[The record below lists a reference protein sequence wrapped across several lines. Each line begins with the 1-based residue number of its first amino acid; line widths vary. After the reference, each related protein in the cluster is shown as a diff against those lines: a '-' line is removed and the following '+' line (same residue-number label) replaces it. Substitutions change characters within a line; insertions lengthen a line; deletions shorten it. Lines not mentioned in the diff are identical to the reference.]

1 MSFDI
6 PKKISPAVSVENIT
20 KLYGKENNN
29 IIRTSLNA
37 STFNQTNLNSKKC
50 NQQADSS
57 VTQTT
62 QNSKPTIKRK
72 RVNGGGIS
80 LIKGQKWNINGNNG
94 KIPAKINI
102 CLGWDSDN
110 SDFEIDASAFM
121 LAQNGKVSDDSCF
134 IFYGQKKSPDNNII
148 YKSNNENP
156 KLPDD
161 AEFKINLINI
171 SRNIQKIIICL
182 TIYEAFERNLD
193 FSMTKNLYARI
204 TDENGTELAIYRT
217 DSLSSDVTSL
227 VVGELYR
234 YKDSW
239 KFCAVG
245 SGFRRDLAGFCN
257 IYGVE
262 LE

>member
-6 PKKISPAVSVENIT
+6 PRKISPAVSAENIT
-20 KLYGKENNN
+20 KLYGKDNNN

-37 STFNQTNLNSKKC
+37 NTLNQANLNSKKGS
-50 NQQADSS
+50 QQTDSA
-57 VTQTT
+57 VTQST
-62 QNSKPTIKRK
+62 QNSKSTIKRK

-80 LIKGQKWNINGNNG
+80 LIKGQKWSINGNNG

-110 SDFEIDASAFM
+110 SECELDASAFM
-121 LAQNGKVSDDSCF
+121 LAQNEKVPDDSWF
-134 IFYGQKKSPDNNII
+134 IFYGQEKSPDGSII
-148 YKSNNENP
+148 YKSNTENP
-156 KLPDD
+156 QLPDD

-171 SRNIQKIIICL
+171 NRNIQKIIICV
-182 TIYEAFERNLD
+182 TIYEAFERNLN
-193 FSMTKNLYARI
+193 FSITKNLYARI
-204 TDENGTELAIYRT
+204 TDENNRELAIYRA
-217 DSLSSDVTSL
+217 DNLSSDVTSL

-245 SGFRRDLAGFCN
+245 SGFKRDLAGFCN